1 MTAPTARQTAPVPL
15 HPLEGEVVDAAA
27 PAFRWRPTAGA
38 KRYTLEV
45 AADRAFGS
53 PLTRV
58 DAGASTEIVLHDLI
72 PPHDRPLFWRV
83 RAETG
88 NGSEGWSLP
97 GRFVAGADRAV
108 DAFLQQRDAEQQEA
122 KRAERRRR
130 AEEQA
135 ALDLIPPYSRPDHV
149 MSDGQVRLL
158 GALFIIGALLSGLTI
173 FLVATATVG

>member
-1 MTAPTARQTAPVPL
+1 M
-15 HPLEGEVVDAAA
+15 DATA
-27 PAFRWRPTAGA
+27 PAFRWRPVPAA
-38 KRYTLEV
+38 ERYTLEV
-45 AADRAFGS
+45 AADRDFGS

-58 DAGASTEIVLHDLI
+58 DAGASTELVLHDLI

-83 RAETG
+83 RAETEG
-88 NGSEGWSLP
+88 GSGTWSLP

-108 DAFLQQRDAEQQEA
+108 DAFLQRRDAEQQEA

-130 AEEQA
+130 AEELA
-135 ALDLIPPYSRPDHV
+135 ALDLIPPHSRPDHI

-173 FLVATATVG
+173 FFVATASLG